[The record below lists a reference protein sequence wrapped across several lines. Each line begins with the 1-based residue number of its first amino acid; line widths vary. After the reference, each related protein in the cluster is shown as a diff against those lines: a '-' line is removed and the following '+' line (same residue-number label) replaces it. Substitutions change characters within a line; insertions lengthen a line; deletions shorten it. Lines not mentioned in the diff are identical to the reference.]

1 MSEYKEKRGPEGSP
15 KFDFSLAKGGAGAD
29 ADAGARAGDGARDSG
44 STRDGAR
51 DSRGRCGGG

>member
-29 ADAGARAGDGARDSG
+29 ADAGAR
-44 STRDGAR
+44 